1 MNQRALTLK
10 RLRWELG
17 PVLPADMR
25 ANMGRREAEF
35 HTGYDNL
42 LTDYMAQVG
51 GLPTLRGKPPA
62 PSPSPSPS
70 PLPSPACTPPLAP
83 PTTPPHHT
91 TPHHTTSSHHT
102 TPHHATSPPQVG
114 VDITSD
120 LSPPKELMVEVR
132 VLEDVGEVMM
142 ESGSVNLA
150 KGTQHSLK
158 RADVEHLVRQGYLE
172 ELERHES
179 C

>member
-1 MNQRALTLK
+1 
-10 RLRWELG
+10 
-17 PVLPADMR
+17 MR

-42 LTDYMAQVG
+42 LTDYMA
-51 GLPTLRGKPPA
+51 
-62 PSPSPSPS
+62 
-70 PLPSPACTPPLAP
+70 
-83 PTTPPHHT
+83 
-91 TPHHTTSSHHT
+91 
-102 TPHHATSPPQVG
+102 QVG